1 MDKKILTM
9 RKILAILISFV
20 LVNSVSAQDSLLNM
34 LEDSSDAAS
43 QTFPVKATFKAIHIV
58 NAQTIESPAK
68 HDLNFII
75 MHRFGKLNDG
85 AYNFFG
91 LDNASI
97 RLGLDYGISDR
108 LGIGIGRSSLD
119 KTFDGYLKYKLIRQ
133 TQGKVQVPV
142 SLSVLASI
150 SNYTLKFQDKPFLN
164 AKYRTAYTTQLLL
177 ARKFTSAF
185 SLQLS
190 PTWVH
195 YNLVPTT
202 ADNNDI
208 FAAMIGGRLKFNKR
222 MGITFEYNYMPSGQV
237 ESIDVHNSLSL
248 GWDIET
254 GGHVFQLVF
263 SNSQGMI
270 ESQYIGRTPGEWGE
284 GDIYF
289 GFNISRNFS
298 LGKKKTNVKK
308 DW

>member
-298 LGKKKTNVKK
+298 LGKRKTNEKN
-308 DW
+308 W

>member
-1 MDKKILTM
+1 M

-298 LGKKKTNVKK
+298 LGKRKTNEKN
-308 DW
+308 W